1 MPAIKRIQCLYVMY
15 ICVLLFSAEDRAGNF
30 LFYLDLIISLSLSYC
45 LMADG
50 FLDSVCW
57 KWIKEWEGK
66 K

>member
-15 ICVLLFSAEDRAGNF
+15 ICVLLFSAEELVYF